1 MPPTSHPSRSFG
13 FTLIELL
20 VAGAV
25 GLIILIAILTTVD
38 LQRGFHRNSD
48 RLLSADSGASLALLA
63 VGRDLENAGFH
74 FPVATLAI
82 RPRDN
87 VAAPLPNG
95 DGTTIPVTTLGSAS
109 AGVIQGTD
117 AIDIITGN
125 PATVGGFVNGI
136 GAVGPSTIFNLD
148 ALDPLMPTDL
158 DAGLGVV
165 GPLLAFQAP
174 GVRCVGKVTSAGGTA
189 VTVTVFP
196 DLEGDLT
203 GAGTGVAG
211 CPALD
216 MSVYAVMT
224 RKRYLIY
231 QDSTGVFGLYVQNLK
246 DPLNA
251 QRLGVLGPPVLVAE
265 GIEDMQISY
274 NVGAGTWCN
283 KGGLG
288 DCDVMASLNSI
299 QGIRI
304 QMVSRGTDVMKRIG
318 EFRPAVFNHPAGSV
332 DDIPR
337 LVMGT
342 STMFRNLVYV
352 GP

>member
-1 MPPTSHPSRSFG
+1 MSHPSRASG

-25 GLIILIAILTTVD
+25 GLIIIIAILTTVD

-48 RLLSADSGASLALLA
+48 RLLSADSSASLALLA
-63 VGRDLENAGFH
+63 VGRELENAGFH

-95 DGTTIPVTTLGSAS
+95 DGTTVPVTTLGSAS
-109 AGVIQGTD
+109 AGVIGGTD

-125 PATVGGFVNGI
+125 PTTVGGFINGI
-136 GAVGPSTIFNLD
+136 GAVGPSVTFNLD

-158 DAGLGVV
+158 DAGLGVI

-174 GVRCVGKVTSAGGTA
+174 GVRCVGKVTSAAGT
-189 VTVTVFP
+189 TVTVAIFP

-203 GAGTGVAG
+203 AAGAGAAG

-231 QDSTGVFGLYVQNLK
+231 QDATGTFGLYVQNLR
-246 DPLNA
+246 DPVNT

-283 KGGLG
+283 KGGVG
-288 DCDVMASLNSI
+288 DCDVMASLGSI

-304 QMVSRGTDVMKRIG
+304 QMVTRGTDVVRRTG
-318 EFRPAVFNHPAGSV
+318 EFRPAVFNHVAGSV

>member
-1 MPPTSHPSRSFG
+1 MRPTSHPSRSSG

-20 VAGAV
+20 VAAAV
-25 GLIILIAILTTVD
+25 GIIILIAILTTVN

-48 RLLSADSGASLALLA
+48 RLLSADSSASLALLA

-87 VAAPLPNG
+87 VTAPLPNG
-95 DGTTIPVTTLGSAS
+95 DGTTVPVTTLGSAS

-117 AIDIITGN
+117 AIDIISGN
-125 PATVGGFVNGI
+125 PLTVGGFINGI
-136 GAVGPSTIFNLD
+136 GPAGSSVTVNLD
-148 ALDPLMPTDL
+148 ALDPLAPSDL
-158 DAGLGVV
+158 DAGVGVV
-165 GPLLAFQAP
+165 GPLLAFQSP
-174 GVRCVGKVTSAGGTA
+174 TQRCVGKVTGVAGTA
-189 VTVTVFP
+189 LTVTTFA
-196 DLEGDLT
+196 DLEGNLT
-203 GAGTGVAG
+203 GAGTAVAG

-216 MSVYAVMT
+216 MSVYAVMN

-231 QDSTGVFGLYVQNLK
+231 QDSTGIFGLYVQNLR
-246 DPLNA
+246 DPVGF

-283 KGGLG
+283 KGGFG

-304 QMVSRGTDVMKRIG
+304 QMVSLGTEVVRRAG

-332 DDIPR
+332 DNLPR